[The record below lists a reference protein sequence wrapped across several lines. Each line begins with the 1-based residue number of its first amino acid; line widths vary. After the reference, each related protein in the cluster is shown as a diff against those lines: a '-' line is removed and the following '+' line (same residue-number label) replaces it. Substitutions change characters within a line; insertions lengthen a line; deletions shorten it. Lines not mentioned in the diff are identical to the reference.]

1 MKKYVLMT
9 LVIVL
14 STICAQAQDVIFK
27 SSSDSIQAQ
36 VLTVGTTEIT
46 YRKWNNLEGPIYSVP
61 VNEVAAIRYANG
73 SYDFFSN
80 KNTVATQEKSS
91 PSASIML
98 TRVGNTYYYD
108 TKAMNKQATLEWLE
122 GQNCPAAYQHFLSGM
137 KTASAGWVLMAT
149 GSMFDLLG
157 TILNFQRKTNLA
169 IGFVMMGI
177 GGALELACI
186 PTIAVGYSKMH
197 ETVNVYNI
205 SCGKTAEIKPYWSV
219 QASDNGIGVA
229 YNF

>member
-137 KTASAGWVLMAT
+137 KTANAGWALMTT
-149 GSMFDLLG
+149 GLMLDLIG
-157 TILNFQRKTNLA
+157 TIITIKATPV
-169 IGFVMMGI
+169 IGGILMGI
-177 GGALELACI
+177 GGSLELACI

-219 QASDNGIGVA
+219 QASNNGIGVA